1 MELLRTERSAKSQ
14 PSKYQLSTL
23 AASIAFA
30 CFGMQSG
37 LAMAAEEANEGTVP
51 TLVVYG
57 DKTKRSLQETS
68 SSVVVFDQDSMEEKG
83 INTTQDLLRMS
94 PNIVDTGYGN
104 QVATVRGVD
113 GSGPGVGAA
122 AFISGAKPRLNVS
135 LDGRALTYNELAYGQ
150 NSMWDMQQAEVYLGP
165 QSYIQGRNSIAGT
178 VVLKSNDPIFE
189 RQFSAKGG
197 LGNNSLQQTAIM
209 YNDVLLD
216 DQVAFRISA
225 DRQYEE
231 SAVALVSYEP
241 AGDSK
246 EIESNVIRAKLLVE
260 PSKIPDLS
268 SMVTISYHDHRAPQ
282 GQYEPDDS
290 PRAPFPSKRPVSEG
304 KSNSYVWDVTYGAT
318 SNIELALNTNYTDFE
333 VERIVPTGD
342 RFSAQIKGKEYH
354 VEPSLRYLSD
364 SEQLDLLV
372 GARYFSNSQ
381 DDFIDGMGTYED
393 ETKTQSVYLQ
403 AIYSL
408 SQSLVLTA
416 VGRYES
422 EKRFR
427 QGGAGMFALELD
439 KTYDDFLPK
448 LALAW
453 NSDQNN
459 TFGVSVAK
467 GFSSGGAGVS
477 FTTMPPEVY
486 SFDEESV
493 WNYEFFTRHRLMDQS
508 LQLTTNIFFNDYE
521 DLQQL
526 TGSTISNLDGA
537 ESYGAEATIDWY
549 ATEDL
554 SVFANLGW
562 LKTKIKDT
570 SQQGIYDGKEF
581 ARAPGFT
588 GTAGLNYWLGN
599 FKFNG
604 NVQYVGDH
612 YSTTDNIEEGKIS
625 SYTTTNASIAYVF
638 DQGHVKLFA
647 NNLFDSNDVILYE
660 ARGTVYTD
668 SPLLQKARTVGL
680 LVQLDF

>member
-14 PSKYQLSTL
+14 PNQYQLSTL
-23 AASIAFA
+23 AAAITFA
-30 CFGMQSG
+30 CFGIQSS
-37 LAMAAEEANEGTVP
+37 LAVAAEETKDGTVP

-57 DKTKRSLQETS
+57 DKTERSLQETS
-68 SSVVVFDQDSMEEKG
+68 ASVVVFDQDSMEEKG

-104 QVATVRGVD
+104 QIATVRGLD

-150 NSMWDMQQAEVYLGP
+150 SSMWDIQQAEVYLGP

-197 LGNNSLQQTAIM
+197 LGNNSFQQTAIV
-209 YNDVLLD
+209 YNDVLVD

-225 DRQYEE
+225 DRQYQE
-231 SAVALVSYEP
+231 SAVALVSYDP
-241 AGDSK
+241 AGDSS

-260 PSKIPDLS
+260 PSKIPELS
-268 SMVTISYHDHRAPQ
+268 STITISHNDTRAPQ
-282 GQYEPDDS
+282 GEYEPDDS
-290 PRAPFPSKRPVSEG
+290 PFAPFPSKRPVFEG
-304 KSNSYVWDVTYGAT
+304 KSNSYVWDLTYGAT
-318 SNIELALNTNYTDFE
+318 SNIELAFNTNYTDFE
-333 VERIVPTGD
+333 IERIVPTGD
-342 RFSAQIKGKEYH
+342 RFAAEIQGTEYH
-354 VEPSLRYLSD
+354 IEPSLRYRSD

-381 DDFIDGMGTYED
+381 DDAINGMGNYED

-403 AIYSL
+403 AIYNL
-408 SQSLVLTA
+408 THSLVLTA

-427 QGGAGMFALELD
+427 QGGEGLFALELD
-439 KTYDDFLPK
+439 ETYNNFLPK

-453 NSDQNN
+453 HSDKNN

-467 GFSSGGAGVS
+467 GSSSGGAGVS
-477 FTTMPPEVY
+477 FTTMPPEIY
-486 SFDEESV
+486 TFDEESV
-493 WNYEFFTRHRLMDQS
+493 WNYELFTRHRLMDQS

-537 ESYGAEATIDWY
+537 KSYGAEATMDWY
-549 ATEDL
+549 ATHDL
-554 SVFANLGW
+554 SLFANVGL
-562 LKTKIKDT
+562 LKTKISDT
-570 SQQGIYDGKEF
+570 TQSIYDGKEF

-588 GTAGLNYWLGN
+588 GGAGLNYWLGN
-599 FKFNG
+599 FELNG

-625 SYTTTNASIAYVF
+625 GYTTVNASIAYVF
-638 DQGHVKLFA
+638 DYGHIKLFA
-647 NNLFDSNDVILYE
+647 DNLFDSDDVILYE
-660 ARGTVYTD
+660 ARGQVYTD

-680 LVQLDF
+680 LAQIDF